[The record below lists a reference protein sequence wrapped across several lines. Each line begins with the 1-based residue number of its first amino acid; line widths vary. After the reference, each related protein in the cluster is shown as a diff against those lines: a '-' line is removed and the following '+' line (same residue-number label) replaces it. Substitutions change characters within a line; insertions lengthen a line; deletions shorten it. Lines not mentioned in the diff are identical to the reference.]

1 MSTLLI
7 WRPVLIEPFAGER
20 SDLLELY
27 RAADDSDSSIS
38 SYIDAGDVMVARRG
52 HMILGHVQLVW
63 SYVVCEIKSVAVR
76 EGERRRGIGSALVQ
90 AAIDHAFTSGAA
102 CVRVATAAAD
112 IRNLGFYQRIGFRLD
127 WIERDVFTVD
137 RGYPA
142 VTAEGIPLRDRV
154 WFSMEPDERLFEPVL
169 PSR

>member
-27 RAADDSDSSIS
+27 RAADDSEASIS
-38 SYIDAGDVMVARRG
+38 SYIDLGDVMVARRG
-52 HMILGHVQLVW
+52 RKVLGHVQLVW
-63 SYVVCEIKSVAVR
+63 SYVVCEIKSLAVR
-76 EGERRRGIGSALVQ
+76 DGERRRGIGSTLVQ
-90 AAIDHAFTSGAA
+90 AALDHAFASGAV

-112 IRNLGFYQRIGFRLD
+112 IRILGFYQRLGFRMD
-127 WIERDVFTVD
+127 WVERDVFTVD
-137 RGYPA
+137 RGYPP

-154 WFSMEPDERLFEPVL
+154 WFSMEPAERLFEPTR
-169 PSR
+169 PAG